1 MPFKIINFIIVT
13 KEKWDVEVWQY
24 MIFIIKEEFRVYKEC
39 NFKID
44 HENINFETFERLYN
58 NNKLDKIDMNL
69 KKYPRYFF
77 RRYLK
82 ITIQLTN

>member
-1 MPFKIINFIIVT
+1 MGKKLYVNIIIVVIRVIKWSLNLTVKMPLKIINFIIVT

-44 HENINFETFERLYN
+44 HENINFWN
-58 NNKLDKIDMNL
+58 IWK
-69 KKYPRYFF
+69 
-77 RRYLK
+77 
-82 ITIQLTN
+82 TI

>member
-1 MPFKIINFIIVT
+1 MPLKIINFIIVT

-44 HENINFETFERLYN
+44 HENINF
-58 NNKLDKIDMNL
+58 
-69 KKYPRYFF
+69 
-77 RRYLK
+77 
-82 ITIQLTN
+82 